1 MPIPTIPLITMIER
15 NSNDI
20 DEIYDLLKHVDAH
33 LDDHDA
39 RFDAVDKRFDE
50 VDKRFDEVDKRFDAV
65 DARLDAQGVQLTE
78 ILSILRPGE
87 PA

>member
-50 VDKRFDEVDKRFDAV
+50 VDKRFDAV

>member
-1 MPIPTIPLITMIER
+1 MPMPTIPLITMIER

-50 VDKRFDEVDKRFDAV
+50 VDKRFDAV